1 MAVRKTTT
9 TTVTGPR
16 EYALSKGK
24 VVGTTQS
31 RITITRSS
39 PNYGK
44 AIDLLKLPV
53 FMLLFWLLV
62 LAPFFTVMT
71 TIQDGKIILAD
82 AFNVNYGINISPG
95 ESLYDITYLNNSL
108 QTIGTGIYGVT
119 TNSEWSFTNKIEIQN
134 NDIIFYGY
142 ENVTIIWFY
151 NSNSE
156 IIKTYRSQLISSTWP
171 FQTSRPSTWDNS
183 FIPQD
188 AVYFA
193 FASIK
198 ISQTSDANKPDLIS
212 FATFQTIEPAYSQQ
226 TIFVSQNNY
235 YDIMENARTAQYGN
249 PFEFVNFLLQ
259 LPNMVGNSKP
269 LAFLGIDASFS
280 DMNQQVLEIRASGY
294 QGLLDLFKVLNPVR
308 WFE

>member
-31 RITITRSS
+31 RITITRSA
-39 PNYGK
+39 PDYRK
-44 AIDLLKLPV
+44 AIDLLRLPV

-62 LAPFFTVMT
+62 MAPFFTIMT
-71 TIQDGKIILAD
+71 TVSDGKIILAD
-82 AFNVNYGINISPG
+82 DFQLLTVNDSDLT
-95 ESLYDITYLNNSL
+95 LYTYTFEN
-108 QTIGTGIYGVT
+108 G
-119 TNSEWSFTNKIEIQN
+119 
-134 NDIIFYGY
+134 GY
-142 ENVTIIWFY
+142 
-151 NSNSE
+151 
-156 IIKTYRSQLISSTWP
+156 L
-171 FQTSRPSTWDNS
+171 
-183 FIPQD
+183 
-188 AVYFA
+188 
-193 FASIK
+193 FASGNSYTDINGQFRK
-198 ISQTSDANKPDLIS
+198 S
-212 FATFQTIEPAYSQQ
+212 
-226 TIFVSQNNY
+226 Y